1 MKKTII
7 GLLVLFLLFGQIGCK
22 NIAPVVIPP
31 PEAQSPAG
39 DTPTQGT
46 RTAPV
51 VVPTPQS
58 PPAITIPS
66 PTPPPPGPIVSAS
79 PPPVVPPVTP
89 LTKSKPRLSLQFVA
103 SDDDIT
109 SYFEGTWKLWK
120 EGLGMIEEAGGRW
133 DTTNERYVT
142 GMRFRNVTIPKG
154 AIITSAVIEFVS
166 DQTNTAG
173 TVKTRFTGQAD
184 DNPGAFTTLA
194 DLQTRRGIIMG
205 GSNNSHLTSAQVT
218 WDGISSWYVNNSYLS
233 PNLST
238 IAQEI
243 INRPGWA
250 SGNAMVIFWD
260 DAEGRS
266 IGDKAVRSAYS
277 YDGHYSQAPRLNL
290 TYYLPGEEPPI
301 LAPEVAAD
309 LALKKAEEVVPLKA
323 ILRSNIKVSFD
334 SASNP
339 AIWHIYFEGANV
351 TRSELTYLGWTEG
364 SNVIFGFQDPP
375 GTYKNILINVDANTG
390 AILLKNATSLPSLG
404 GPLPQT

>member
-7 GLLVLFLLFGQIGCK
+7 GLLILSLLSGQIACGK
-22 NIAPVVIPP
+22 NIEPVVMPS
-31 PEAQSPAG
+31 PEARSTG
-39 DTPTQGT
+39 DTPTQA
-46 RTAPV
+46 RTAPS
-51 VVPTPQS
+51 VPTQQS
-58 PPAITIPS
+58 PPTVTTPQPA
-66 PTPPPPGPIVSAS
+66 PPPPGPIS
-79 PPPVVPPVTP
+79 PPPVVPPVVP
-89 LTKSKPRLSLQFVA
+89 PAKSKPRLSLQIVA

-109 SYFEGTWKLWK
+109 SYFDGSWRLWK

-154 AIITSAVIEFVS
+154 AIVTSAVIEFVS

-173 TVKTRFTGQAD
+173 TVKTKFTGQAD

-194 DLQTRRGIIMG
+194 DLQARRGTVMG
-205 GSNNSHLTSAQVT
+205 GANNSHLTSAQVT
-218 WDGISSWYVNNSYLS
+218 WDGISSWYINSSYLS

-250 SGNAMVIFWD
+250 SGNDMVIFWD

-266 IGDKAVRSAYS
+266 TGDKAVRSAYS

-290 TYYLPGEEPPI
+290 TYYMPGETPPV
-301 LAPEVAAD
+301 LAPEVSAD
-309 LALKKAEEVVPLKA
+309 LALKIAANFVPPQGV
-323 ILRSNIKVSFD
+323 LRSSIKVTFD

-339 AIWHIYFEGANV
+339 ATWHVYFEGANV
-351 TRSELTYLGWTEG
+351 LRSELTDMGWKEG
-364 SNVIFGFQDPP
+364 PTATFGVADPS
-375 GTYKNILINVDANTG
+375 GFYKNILINVNANTG
-390 AILLKNATSLPSLG
+390 KVDFMHATSLNGVPVASNIK
-404 GPLPQT
+404 